1 MKNLSILFLALL
13 SVSLFSC
20 KDNTKEAELEV
31 VTVDTAPESK
41 ETYEVAQTDA
51 VFKDS
56 KVEAVFNQYIKVEAA
71 LVNTDAQATS
81 SAAKDLESMLKEVKL
96 DEEVQKAVSIIASS
110 DDIKIQREN
119 FEHLSDGI
127 EKMLEGSLESGML
140 YKQYCPMAFNNR
152 GASWI
157 SSSKDILNPYF
168 GDKMLKCG
176 RVDAEIK

>member
-1 MKNLSILFLALL
+1 MKNLSILFFALF

-31 VTVDTAPESK
+31 VTVDTSADVKKS
-41 ETYEVAQTDA
+41 YEVAQTDV
-51 VFKDS
+51 VFNDS
-56 KVEAVFNQYIKVEAA
+56 KVEAIFEHYLKVETA
-71 LVNTDAQATS
+71 LVNTDAEGAS
-81 SAAKDLESMLKEVKL
+81 IAAKDLASLLKEVEA
-96 DEEVQKAVSIIASS
+96 DEEVQKSVSEMASS
-110 DDIKIQREN
+110 DNIELQRKN
-119 FEHLSDGI
+119 FEHLSDGM
-127 EKMLEGSLESGML
+127 EKMLEGALSSGSL